1 LLVSFLSTNNLTF
14 CENNHLYSTWNNL
27 EVDKC
32 ASAWLIVR
40 FIDPQASFRFYSPG
54 ELISEGIPF
63 DTPDSEIRRTFN
75 KTAFEVIMGKYN
87 ISDPAIKKLA
97 DIIRDVEINLW
108 AQKKYKLSEELNLK
122 INEIIKN
129 LSSPEEALKN
139 SFKIFDSIYDQIKK
153 GKTTSINKN

>member
-1 LLVSFLSTNNLTF
+1 
-14 CENNHLYSTWNNL
+14 
-27 EVDKC
+27 
-32 ASAWLIVR
+32 
-40 FIDPQASFRFYSPG
+40 
-54 ELISEGIPF
+54 
-63 DTPDSEIRRTFN
+63 
-75 KTAFEVIMGKYN
+75 MGKYN